1 MSTVVESGYAP
12 VSGGRLYYE
21 VAGKLHDPKVVL
33 IHAGFLDRRMW
44 DEQFELFPK
53 EGFRVL
59 RYDMRGLGKSDKPT
73 AAYDDA
79 VDLKQ
84 LLDHLG
90 ISDKVSVAGVSNGGS
105 TAIDFALAYPE
116 RLKRLILIAPTVNG
130 YEFADAHE
138 ENLWKSIDKDS
149 QEQERAVKENR
160 LADAVDI
167 QIKIVASALKGAIRE
182 KAFQVAMDNSQ
193 NFVKPVYEMQ
203 VKKDPPAFK
212 RLSEIKTP
220 TLLIWG
226 DMDFPGQISLA
237 ERVNSLIPGSKRI
250 LIHGA
255 DHLVNLSQPTAFNRI
270 VLNYLKSS

>member
-1 MSTVVESGYAP
+1 
-12 VSGGRLYYE
+12 
-21 VAGKLHDPKVVL
+21 
-33 IHAGFLDRRMW
+33 
-44 DEQFELFPK
+44 
-53 EGFRVL
+53 
-59 RYDMRGLGKSDKPT
+59 
-73 AAYDDA
+73 
-79 VDLKQ
+79 LKQ

-105 TAIDFALAYPE
+105 TAIDFALEYPE

-149 QEQERAVKENR
+149 QEQESAVKENR
-160 LADAVDI
+160 LADAVDT
-167 QIKIVASALKGAIRE
+167 QIKIVASALKGTIRE

-203 VKKDPPAFK
+203 IKKDPPSFK

-237 ERVNSLIPGSKRI
+237 GRINSLISGSKRI
-250 LIHGA
+250 
-255 DHLVNLSQPTAFNRI
+255 
-270 VLNYLKSS
+270 